1 MVEFGLGDRGALA
14 FPHNFACCFCQVTG
28 LVNETAV
35 AEQPG
40 DRPLDLPAV
49 SAEPLAGLDT
59 RARDARDE
67 SSGAEPGKVFGGVVR
82 LVGADRDRSPSSWPA
97 PGAYGGKAQEQRL
110 ERLAVM
116 HVRTGHCDGQRD
128 ALRFGQHMQLAALL
142 TAIDRVRP
150 GQRAPLFARTDAA
163 SMIAEVQS
171 SAPLAPSSSRTA
183 RCSRRHRPAL
193 VHAANRRC
201 AVAGEVPNVGGRY
214 RQAQPLVSTYTT
226 AVNTFR
232 SATGTVPP
240 PCCLGRNGGI
250 SGAAIFHN
258 PSGTKSRARST
269 AIADDHAPRG
279 ACGPPSGQCGN
290 SSWRSSPTTSNLHK

>member
-1 MVEFGLGDRGALA
+1 
-14 FPHNFACCFCQVTG
+14 
-28 LVNETAV
+28 
-35 AEQPG
+35 
-40 DRPLDLPAV
+40 V
-49 SAEPLAGLDT
+49 SAEPLARLDT

-183 RCSRRHRPAL
+183 RCSREPAM
-193 VHAANRRC
+193 R
-201 AVAGEVPNVGGRY
+201 GGRRGAERR
-214 RQAQPLVSTYTT
+214 RQ
-226 AVNTFR
+226 
-232 SATGTVPP
+232 
-240 PCCLGRNGGI
+240 I
-250 SGAAIFHN
+250 
-258 PSGTKSRARST
+258 PSGTTTGQHVHHRREHLPIRHRYRPATLRSGPERWYQWRGNLPQP
-269 AIADDHAPRG
+269 IADQVPRKIHSHSGRSCPTWGRWPVLG
-279 ACGPPSGQCGN
+279 AV
-290 SSWRSSPTTSNLHK
+290 RE